1 MFVIDVFD
9 LNTGE
14 CLNHEM
20 CGNFFNALEYYA
32 ELAEMAE
39 ACNQPRSAILYMGDT
54 GEIIHG
60 FGDKIY
66 TV

>member
-9 LNTGE
+9 LTTGD
-14 CLNHEM
+14 CLMHEM
-20 CGNFFNALEYYA
+20 CSNFLNALEYYA
-32 ELAEMAE
+32 ELSEYADE
-39 ACNQPRSAILYMGDT
+39 CKIPRSAILYMGDT

-66 TV
+66 TE